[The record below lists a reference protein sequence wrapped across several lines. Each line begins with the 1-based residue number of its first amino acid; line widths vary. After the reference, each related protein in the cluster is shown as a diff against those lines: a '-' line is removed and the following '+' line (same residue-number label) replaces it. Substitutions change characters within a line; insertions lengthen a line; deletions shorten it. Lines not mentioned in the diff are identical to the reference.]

1 LIKPTFCIV
10 YSGDIGKN
18 KKEDQAKKSLLFL
31 HRYISI
37 SMSDSVAFL
46 LYCFNTKLLQR
57 RIKCSKNTSVEV
69 IGPAFSD
76 IILFYTEMHVDL

>member
-1 LIKPTFCIV
+1 
-10 YSGDIGKN
+10 
-18 KKEDQAKKSLLFL
+18 
-31 HRYISI
+31 
-37 SMSDSVAFL
+37 MSDSVAFL